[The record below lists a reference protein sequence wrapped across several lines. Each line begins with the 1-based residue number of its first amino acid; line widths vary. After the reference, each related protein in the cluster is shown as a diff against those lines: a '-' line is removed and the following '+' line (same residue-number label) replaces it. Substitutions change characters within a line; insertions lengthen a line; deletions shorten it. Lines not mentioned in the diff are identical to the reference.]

1 MLVPIGIPILTL
13 PKNEVSEADV
23 DVVDTKVNSEAKFPT
38 GEVRVAS
45 IRLPIMIIRP
55 ESMKIISGDEALS
68 SLSGVFIAGQHV
80 TPGTVNSLKDGH
92 LWDQH

>member
-55 ESMKIISGDEALS
+55 ESMKIISSDEALS
-68 SLSGVFIAGQHV
+68 SLSGVED
-80 TPGTVNSLKDGH
+80 SLQQFMELPFKFGMF
-92 LWDQH
+92 

>member
-55 ESMKIISGDEALS
+55 EWKIISGDEALS
-68 SLSGVFIAGQHV
+68 SLSGVED
-80 TPGTVNSLKDGH
+80 SLQQFMELPFKFGMF
-92 LWDQH
+92 